1 MEGGW
6 EAQQVILRVAR
17 CSDRSDV
24 AGLVANFTDDVVM
37 EAGGRRVEGRDAL
50 FEFFGG
56 ANAAPVE
63 TERTKHVVTN
73 TMVDADGDALV
84 TTSYWQV
91 LRSWG
96 PATWGRYLDRLVVHD
111 GQWRIAQRTVLVDGN
126 VPRPAAPEPKEAGGG
141 G

>member
-6 EAQQVILRVAR
+6 DAQQVIVSVAR
-17 CSDRSDV
+17 CSDRTDI
-24 AGLVANFTDDVVM
+24 AGLAAHFTDDAVL
-37 EAGGRRVEGRDAL
+37 EAGGRTVEGRDAI

-56 ANAAPVE
+56 PNAAPTE

-73 TMVDADGDALV
+73 TLVDAEGDSLV
-84 TTSYWQV
+84 TTSYWHV

-96 PATWGRYLDRLVVHD
+96 IANWGRYVDRLVQRD
-111 GQWRIAQRTVLVDGN
+111 GRWQIAHRTVLVDGN
-126 VPRPAAPEPKEAGGG
+126 LPRPAPAEPKVEGGG

>member
-24 AGLVANFTDDVVM
+24 PGLVANFTDDVVL
-37 EAGGRRVEGRDAL
+37 EAGGRTVEGRDAL

-56 ANAAPVE
+56 AHATPVE

-73 TMVDADGDALV
+73 TLVETDGDGLR
-84 TTSYWQV
+84 TTSYWHV

-96 PATWGRYLDRLVVHD
+96 IANWGRYLDRLVHAD
-111 GQWRIAQRTVLVDGN
+111 GEWRIAQRTVLVDGN
-126 VPRPAAPEPKEAGGG
+126 LSRPVPPEQTAEGSAG
-141 G
+141 

>member
-6 EAQQVILRVAR
+6 EAQQVIVRVAR

-24 AGLVANFTDDVVM
+24 AALVANFTQDAVM
-37 EAGGRRVEGRDAL
+37 EAGGRRVEGQKAL

-56 ANAAPVE
+56 ANAAPSE

-73 TMVDADGDALV
+73 TLVEADGDALV

-96 PATWGRYLDRLVVHD
+96 PANWGRYLDRLVRED
-111 GQWRIAQRTVLVDGN
+111 GEWRIAQRTVVVDGN
-126 VPRPAAPEPKEAGGG
+126 IPRPAPPEQKAEQ
-141 G
+141 

>member
-24 AGLVANFTDDVVM
+24 AGLVANFTDDAVM
-37 EAGGRRVEGRDAL
+37 EAGGRRVEGREAL

-56 ANAAPVE
+56 PNATAAE

-73 TMVDADGDALV
+73 TIVEADGDALV

-96 PATWGRYLDRLVVHD
+96 LANWGRYLDRLVRHD
-111 GQWRIAQRTVLVDGN
+111 GDWRIAQRTVIVDGN
-126 VPRPAAPEPKEAGGG
+126 VPRPATPEQKAAGNDG
-141 G
+141 